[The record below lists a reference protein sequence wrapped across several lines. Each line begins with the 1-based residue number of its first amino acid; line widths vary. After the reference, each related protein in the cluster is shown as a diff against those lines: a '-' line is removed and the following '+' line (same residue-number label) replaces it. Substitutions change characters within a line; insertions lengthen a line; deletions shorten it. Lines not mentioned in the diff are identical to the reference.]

1 MSYSGDCNSCG
12 KCCTGT
18 TWNPHEQ
25 KLVTVYCENLILG
38 ETPGRPQA
46 TMCAAHK
53 TKTLGMKV
61 IFYTGDGVG
70 SYEGQCLSIYP
81 RTQDAIPPECSY
93 KWQGNN
99 KQPRWPIGY
108 APSLG
113 NLISE
118 IY

>member
-70 SYEGQCLSIYP
+70 SYEGQCLSNWIC
-81 RTQDAIPPECSY
+81 AIIGKPY
-93 KWQGNN
+93 KRDLLNG
-99 KQPRWPIGY
+99 KYYKHRPHRMGR
-108 APSLG
+108 S
-113 NLISE
+113 
-118 IY
+118 